1 MYDPLHQRLVSC
13 FTTVFPKLP
22 ERDAAAASVA
32 SVEGWDSL
40 ATVTL
45 ITVVQEEFG
54 VPVEPEDIEQF
65 ASFGQV
71 LQFLRSKGASGG
83 AA

>member
-1 MYDPLHQRLVSC
+1 MNDNHQRLVSC
-13 FTTVFPKLP
+13 FTTVFPKLS
-22 ERDAAAASVA
+22 EKDAASASVT

-54 VPVEPEDIEQF
+54 TPVDPEDIEQF
-65 ASFGQV
+65 ASFRQI
-71 LQFLRSKGASGG
+71 LQFLDDKGAPKRS
-83 AA
+83 